1 MKSPISSI
9 EQPKY
14 LHIAQT
20 LFNEIQSGIYE
31 VGSLLPTEQELC
43 KQFGISRFTARE
55 ALKRLTHL
63 GVVTRRARIG
73 TTVVAK
79 HPRSLYQQNLGTV
92 NDIYQYA
99 SETSLKITHKEPAEI
114 DAGTA
119 QLLEAT
125 QGEVWLHLQG
135 CRYVPGNTVPIACTQ
150 IWISPAFRSVKG
162 LTGSLHRAVH
172 AFIEEQFGVSIT
184 TVEQTIDAIRL
195 DTASANALLVEE
207 GAPGL
212 KIERRYRSR
221 HGELVQYAS
230 SVHAAGHFSYRS
242 VFHREWAAEAGTSP

>member
-1 MKSPISSI
+1 MKSPISTI

-20 LFNEIQSGIYE
+20 LFNEIQAGIYE
-31 VGSLLPTEQELC
+31 VGSLLPTEQQLC

-73 TTVVAK
+73 TTVVARN
-79 HPRSLYQQNLGTV
+79 PQSLYQQNLGTV

-99 SETSLKITHKEPAEI
+99 SETSLKIIHKRPAEI
-114 DAGTA
+114 DADTA
-119 QLLEAT
+119 RLLEAT
-125 QGEVWLHLQG
+125 RGEVWLHLEG
-135 CRYVPGNTVPIACTQ
+135 YRYVPGNTIPIACTE

-162 LTGSLHRAVH
+162 LSGSLHRAVH

-184 TVEQTIDAIRL
+184 TVEQTIDAVHL
-195 DTASANALLVEE
+195 DSASAGALLVEE

-212 KIERRYRSR
+212 QIERRYRSR
-221 HGELVQYAS
+221 NGDLVQYAS

-242 VFHREWAAEAGTSP
+242 VFHREWKADVGAGK

>member
-1 MKSPISSI
+1 MKSPISTI

-20 LFNEIQSGIYE
+20 LFNEIQSGVYE

-63 GVVTRRARIG
+63 GVVKRRARIG
-73 TTVVAK
+73 TTVVSK
-79 HPRSLYQQNLGTV
+79 DPQSLYQQNLGTV

-99 SETSLKITHKEPAEI
+99 SETSLKITHKESREI
-114 DAGTA
+114 DAEIA
-119 QLLEAT
+119 KLLEAAA
-125 QGEVWLHLQG
+125 GEVWLNVQG
-135 CRYVPGNTVPIACTQ
+135 YRYLPKNTIPIAYTE
-150 IWISPAFRSVKG
+150 IWICPAFRSVKG
-162 LTGSLHRAVH
+162 LHGALHRAVH
-172 AFIEEQFGVSIT
+172 AFIEEQFGVIIT
-184 TVEQTIDAIRL
+184 TVEQTIDAVHL
-195 DTASANALLVEE
+195 DERSAHALLVEP

-212 KIERRYRSR
+212 KVERRYRSR
-221 HGELVQYAS
+221 QGDLVQYAS

-242 VFHREWAAEAGTSP
+242 VFHREWKADMGSG